1 MAKKMTARCLC
12 FFIRALQDPL
22 ANLTN
27 PAQSR
32 EGYTRCIVWKYYTN
46 AWYSIGKVKFS
57 KTSYAIPKLHQYL
70 PGNFVEE

>member
-32 EGYTRCIVWKYYTN
+32 EGYTRCIVRKYYTN

-57 KTSYAIPKLHQYL
+57 KTSYTKTLTI
-70 PGNFVEE
+70 VTR